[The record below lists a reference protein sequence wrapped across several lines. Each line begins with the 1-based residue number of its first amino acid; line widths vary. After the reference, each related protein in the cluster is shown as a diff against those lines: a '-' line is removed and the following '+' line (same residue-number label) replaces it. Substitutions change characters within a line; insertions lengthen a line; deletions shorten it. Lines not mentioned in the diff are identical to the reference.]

1 MEVAN
6 TLAYY
11 DTTKIVTAKSFNVLA
26 RLVVTYRVGGN
37 QPI

>member
-11 DTTKIVTAKSFNVLA
+11 DMTKFATVKSFNVLA
-26 RLVVTYRVGGN
+26 PQVW
-37 QPI
+37 